1 VTKQENIKNN
11 RMREEEKIFDKERGK
26 LFNRKLLTKNGFKFC
41 VNYSLLIEEFIHRI
55 FKGSNFKFTVVASGS
70 FSRRELAP
78 YSDVQLLIILPK
90 KNIFEKQAEN
100 IVSTLSN
107 TEINFTV
114 SIKHFDDIEE
124 ALKNDLTAFTQ
135 FFETRFILGKREV
148 YEKWN
153 KNLFDSLNDE
163 NRRRLIKNYING
175 IEERHA
181 LYGDSPKL
189 LEPSLKL
196 SAGGLRDIQSVE
208 WMYSLKNGEILTD
221 ESEIT
226 QTEKFLQRLYKEK
239 LISGKERKRVLD
251 SYELLLRMRNL
262 LHLISRRKND
272 RLEFHY
278 QKKIAEML
286 GYDKEKWLE
295 LMHEFFEATSLIN
308 RFSRTLIKK
317 FREDIEKPLS
327 DYLKIDLDEDFTL
340 KGDKIC
346 TNRRGALSP
355 STIMRAFYYRGFHGA
370 KFNRHLRSLISESIN
385 EMEGTLNEEL
395 TSSVFFR
402 EILKLPQNVADT
414 LSIMNELGFLGLFLR
429 EFGDIVGFFQEG
441 IYHKYTTDEHTLL
454 AIRNLEL
461 LSKQNSELGR
471 LFELTER
478 KDLLYLALLLHDI
491 GKPINIEG
499 HEILGAEYAYSIGDR
514 LGYSF
519 EETDL
524 VAFLVRHHL
533 TMANYAFKHPAKDI
547 EALKK
552 FSGIFPSLESLNLLY
567 LLTVADL
574 SAANPLVLN
583 SWKKGILQ
591 KLFLRTRVMVEERLK
606 RSENSLIIKKES
618 SYSKGEGQ
626 LGEHLHRIENPSYF
640 NSFTVEEI
648 RKHAEEIEKGKKVS
662 VLFTQK
668 ENFTDITIF
677 TKKEELSL
685 ASLCGAL
692 TLNDLNIRTA
702 KIFTRSDGIAIN
714 NFEVTDYRT
723 GGIIDTERFQKIE
736 SDIALAVDFN
746 LEITKEFK
754 KYRSKWKLFGD
765 KIFKKKGKISVDFEE
780 EGEFTKISVFSPDA
794 IGLLYTI
801 TEAFSE
807 LNIKI
812 FLTKLE
818 TIDKDVR
825 SYFYV
830 LNNFGQKISEDNYE
844 LIKVTLTKRIK
855 EIVEK

>member
-1 VTKQENIKNN
+1 
-11 RMREEEKIFDKERGK
+11 MREEEKIFEKERNK
-26 LFNRKLLTKNGFKFC
+26 LFNGKLSRKNAFKFC
-41 VNYSLLIEEFIHRI
+41 VNYSLLIEELIHRI
-55 FKGSNFKFTVVASGS
+55 FKDSNFKFTVVASGS

-90 KNIFEKQAEN
+90 KKIFEKQAEN
-100 IVSTLSN
+100 IISVLSN
-107 TEINFTV
+107 TDVNFSI
-114 SIKHFDDIEE
+114 SIKHFDDIEK
-124 ALKNDLTAFTQ
+124 ALKNDLTTFTQ

-153 KNLFDSLNDE
+153 KNLFASLDE
-163 NRRRLIKNYING
+163 TERKRLIESYING
-175 IEERHA
+175 IEERHT

-196 SAGGLRDIQSVE
+196 SAGGLRDVQSVE

-226 QTEKFLQRLYKEK
+226 QTEKFLHRLYVEK
-239 LISGKERKRVLD
+239 LISGKERKRVLN

-262 LHLISRRKND
+262 LHLISHRKND

-286 GYDKEKWLE
+286 GYDEDEWLE

-317 FREDIEKPLS
+317 FCEDIEGPIS
-327 DYLKIDLDEDFTL
+327 DYLKIDLDEDFVL

-346 TNRRGALSP
+346 TNRKSMLSA
-355 STIMRAFYYRGFHGA
+355 STIMRAFYYRGFYGA
-370 KFNRHLRSLISESIN
+370 KFNRQLRSLISESVN
-385 EMEGTLNEEL
+385 EIDVAFPEEL
-395 TSSVFFR
+395 SSSVFFR
-402 EILKLPQNVADT
+402 EILKLPQNVAST
-414 LSIMNELGFLGLFLR
+414 LSMMNELGFLGLFLK

-454 AIRNLEL
+454 AIANLESL
-461 LSKQNSELGR
+461 GRQNNELGR

-491 GKPINIEG
+491 GKSISIEG

-533 TMANYAFKHPAKDI
+533 TMANYAFKYPAKNID
-547 EALKK
+547 ALKK
-552 FSGIFPSLESLNLLY
+552 FSEIFPSLESLNLLY
-567 LLTVADL
+567 LLTIADL

-583 SWKKGILQ
+583 LWKKKILQ

-606 RSENSLIIKKES
+606 RSESPFVVEQES
-618 SYSKGEGQ
+618 PYSKNEGK
-626 LGEHLHRIENPSYF
+626 LGEHLHRIEDSNYF
-640 NSFTVEEI
+640 NSFTAEEI

-662 VLFTQK
+662 VLFLSK

-677 TKKEELSL
+677 TKEGELPL

-692 TLNDLNIRTA
+692 TLNDLNIQTA
-702 KIFTRSDGIAIN
+702 KIFTRSDGVTIN
-714 NFEVTDYRT
+714 NFEVTDYST
-723 GGIIDTERFQKIE
+723 GGKVDEKRFGKIE
-736 SDIALAVDFN
+736 SDIALAADFN

-765 KIFKKKGKISVDFEE
+765 KIFKKKGKILIEFEE
-780 EGEFTKISVFSPDA
+780 EDRFTKISVLSPDA

-801 TEAFSE
+801 IEAFSE

-812 FLTKLE
+812 ILTKLK
-818 TIDKDVR
+818 TIDKDVQ
-825 SYFYV
+825 SFFYV
-830 LNNFGQKISEDNYE
+830 LNSFGQKISKENYE
-844 LIKVTLTKRIK
+844 LIKVTLTERIK